1 MPKAS
6 AKRGKKNKR
15 VAEET
20 TQDEMV
26 TGEAPEDTPMPDSYM
41 RQRTVLSLIQVG
53 NGLSPVWHQTIIWT
67 NIESLLIEDLRTNFN
82 EIWNQIQPFWKL
94 KSIKNFRLQ
103 NGGHFVRS
111 VKF

>member
-26 TGEAPEDTPMPDSYM
+26 TGEAPEDTPMPDS
-41 RQRTVLSLIQVG
+41 QRSGLLSAEQD
-53 NGLSPVWHQTIIWT
+53 
-67 NIESLLIEDLRTNFN
+67 ES
-82 EIWNQIQPFWKL
+82 K
-94 KSIKNFRLQ
+94 
-103 NGGHFVRS
+103 
-111 VKF
+111 